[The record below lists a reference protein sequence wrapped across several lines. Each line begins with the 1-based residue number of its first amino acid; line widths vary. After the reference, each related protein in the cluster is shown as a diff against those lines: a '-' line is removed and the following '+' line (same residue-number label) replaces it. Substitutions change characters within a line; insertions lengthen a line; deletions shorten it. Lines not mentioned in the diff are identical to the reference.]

1 MKKDDKDYHRLIPDE
16 TQKNDTLNQDEI
28 SNRVLSLFK
37 YIQEI
42 NKLKQKTILNVN
54 DYQKK
59 IWCSELPDDPRN
71 VK

>member
-1 MKKDDKDYHRLIPDE
+1 MKKDDKDYQRLIHDE

-54 DYQKK
+54 VTGQSPSVSAN
-59 IWCSELPDDPRN
+59 IGLF
-71 VK
+71 